1 MQDLE
6 KALNHLA
13 DIHAQVSR
21 TEYYRG
27 FNSVPLVLSG
37 VSGLFAAS
45 VQASW
50 MNMDNPGLFVLY
62 WSVVASLNVL
72 LFGIKLGL
80 DYRCSHTPFE
90 RRKTHAVLLQ
100 FMPTLL
106 AGLLLTIVALRWMH
120 PVLLQCMPGLWALLF
135 ALGVF
140 ACRPFFPGRMFW
152 LGAAYLIAAA
162 WLLTLA
168 PTGQSLSPWNMG
180 LVFGGGQLLAAL
192 IIYWEMERHE
202 R

>member
-120 PVLLQCMPGLWALLF
+120 PVLL
-135 ALGVF
+135 
-140 ACRPFFPGRMFW
+140 
-152 LGAAYLIAAA
+152 
-162 WLLTLA
+162 
-168 PTGQSLSPWNMG
+168 
-180 LVFGGGQLLAAL
+180 
-192 IIYWEMERHE
+192 
-202 R
+202 